1 MRYHEI
7 GTQRVHDTQRL
18 LGGMGRRYCKTKRR
32 QDCFAARATAGVI
45 ICDQDERRKAVL
57 VIGTPPATGLFS
69 AF

>member
-32 QDCFAARATAGVI
+32 QDGFAPRATSGVI
-45 ICDQDERRKAVL
+45 VCDQDERCVAIL
-57 VIGTPPATGLFS
+57 VIGTPPATGLAT